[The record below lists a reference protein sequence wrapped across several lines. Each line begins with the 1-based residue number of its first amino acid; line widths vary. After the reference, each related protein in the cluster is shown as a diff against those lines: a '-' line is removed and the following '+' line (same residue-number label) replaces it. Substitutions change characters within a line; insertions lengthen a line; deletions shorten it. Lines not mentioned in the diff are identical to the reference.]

1 MSQDDNKANVPAIP
15 RQSKLE
21 KWLQLGK
28 AGADIFGA
36 AVPILGPTLSCV
48 LGTKID
54 ALREERIN
62 KFLHLLAEYHEAIP
76 MQIINSDDFSDAIR
90 VGLSNYV
97 AEGDAKKRQFIL
109 NLNRSL
115 FTILAKDSNSSPFPI
130 YLVFNDFFDQLS
142 LPALD
147 CLVQFKK
154 KFKIKASRYDIVK
167 FFNELHGIHG
177 KRAFMELMNNALLEE
192 EGAYEMPPSFSV
204 DAKKANDTTK
214 EKAIGQRMYQIQ
226 PLGALFVDWLNTDF
240 QEQPENKN

>member
-1 MSQDDNKANVPAIP
+1 MSQNDNKANVPAIP
-15 RQSKLE
+15 KQSKLE

-28 AGADIFGA
+28 AGADIFGS

-54 ALREERIN
+54 ALREERIS
-62 KFLHLLAEYHEAIP
+62 KFLHLLAEYHEVIS
-76 MQIINSDDFSDAIR
+76 MQIINSDEFSDAIR
-90 VGLSNYV
+90 VGLSKYV
-97 AEGDAKKRQFIL
+97 AEGDARKRQFIF

-115 FTILAKDSNSSPFPI
+115 FTLLASDSNSSPFPI
-130 YLVFNDFFDQLS
+130 YLVFNDLFDQLS

-147 CLVQFKK
+147 CLVQFRK
-154 KFKIKASRYDIVK
+154 KFKIKAARYDIVT
-167 FFNELHGIHG
+167 FFNELHVIHG

-204 DAKKANDTTK
+204 NAKKTIDTPN
-214 EKAIGQRMYQIQ
+214 EKPIGQRIYQIQ

-240 QEQPENKN
+240 KEKYKSKN

>member
-15 RQSKLE
+15 EQSKLE
-21 KWLQLGK
+21 KWLQVGK
-28 AGADIFGA
+28 AGADIFGS
-36 AVPILGPTLSCV
+36 AVPILGSTLSCV
-48 LGTKID
+48 LGAKID
-54 ALREERIN
+54 ALRDERIN
-62 KFLHLLAEYHEAIP
+62 KFLRLLAEYHEEISL
-76 MQIINSDDFSDAIR
+76 QIINSDDFSDAIR
-90 VGLSNYV
+90 VGLSKYI

-115 FTILAKDSNSSPFPI
+115 FTLLAKGGNGSPFPI

-204 DAKKANDTTK
+204 DAKKAKDTTK
-214 EKAIGQRMYQIQ
+214 ETPISQRTYQIQ

-240 QEQPENKN
+240 QDQPEN